1 MQQRFQE
8 GPPHIASTYNLSTN
22 NYDHNNKH
30 DNPKNYF

>member
-1 MQQRFQE
+1 MQQTFQE
-8 GPPHIASTYNLSTN
+8 GPSHIVSTYNLSIT